1 LPIIFNLKRNL
12 IIGIVLASL
21 SSLLWSGNYIIARGF
36 HDQISPVSLAFF
48 RWLTASI
55 CILPFSIAAI
65 INQRQYWIKHISHLL
80 IASITGV
87 ALFNTFT
94 YIAGKSTTAIN
105 LALIGTTA
113 APVFVLLITISILKE
128 KIRREQIVGTI
139 ICIIGIILLLTKG
152 KPDELFKIK
161 LSAGDMWMITAGLI
175 FAIYTLLV
183 KKKPTELSPLTYL
196 GLLFFLGTAFLFP
209 AYLVDTQV
217 SQAFVW
223 NAEIILVFIYLGIGA
238 SVLAFLFWNLS
249 IARIGP
255 ARTTLFTTLIPV
267 FSTIE
272 AIWLL
277 DEAYSW
283 FVLISLLLVLTG
295 LFIANLQ
302 IVKAMIVKN

>member
-1 LPIIFNLKRNL
+1 LKKNL
-12 IIGIVLASL
+12 IIGILLASL

-48 RWLTASI
+48 RWLTATI

-65 INQRQYWIKHISHLL
+65 IKQRQYWLKHISHILA
-80 IASITGV
+80 ASTTGV
-87 ALFNTFT
+87 VLFNTFT
-94 YIAGKSTTAIN
+94 YVAGKSTTAIN

-113 APVFVLLITISILKE
+113 APVFVLLITAFYMKE
-128 KIRREQIVGTI
+128 KIRMEQIAGTV
-139 ICIIGIILLLTKG
+139 ICILGIILLLTKG
-152 KPDELFKIK
+152 RPGELINIQ
-161 LSAGDMWMITAGLI
+161 LSAGDVWMITAGLI

-183 KKKPTELSPLTYL
+183 KNKPTQLSPLTYL
-196 GLLFFLGTAFLFP
+196 SILFLFGTAFLFP
-209 AYLVDTQV
+209 AYLIDMQV
-217 SQAFVW
+217 SKAFVW

-255 ARTTLFTTLIPV
+255 ARTTLFTTLIPI
-267 FSTIE
+267 FSTIQ

-277 DEAYSW
+277 NEAYSW
-283 FVLISLLLVLTG
+283 FILLSLILVLTG

-302 IVKAMIVKN
+302 IIKTMIKK